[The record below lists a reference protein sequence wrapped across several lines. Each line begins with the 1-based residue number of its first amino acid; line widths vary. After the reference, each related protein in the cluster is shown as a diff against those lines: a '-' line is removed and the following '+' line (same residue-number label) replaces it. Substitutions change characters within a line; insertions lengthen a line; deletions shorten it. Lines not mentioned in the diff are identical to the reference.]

1 MEARGYLRE
10 IGLLNQPLAIGSK
23 IMESKIITLLLTLP
37 LLLALSGAITA
48 PTVSVRIVG
57 PSSRRVNHLWVN
69 QGQAA
74 YVDFSDEQ
82 TEHVIV
88 ICTWS
93 VVDTLDDFEIWME
106 NGSRRRTILFTNST
120 HSYSKGRSR
129 HILTAATFGSGIYGC
144 AVRRTG
150 RPVVNSRAFVYLS
163 APPKLVLTQ
172 REDVR
177 VGGSAIFTCSVKD
190 DFDHFAIDREIDY
203 LFTNGSGTRH
213 EMSSWTQGEWA
224 VEGHKLTIANVQEW
238 AKDVTVFCRVKGAKV
253 RGSTS
258 FVHNSRGWFFWSN
271 GVAISFAATPPTSTP
286 TPTSTPPTATGS
298 DQLSDTLY
306 IAVVFGSMV
315 FLMTLAVLSVL
326 VMLVVV
332 LVRTG
337 RTYGHG
343 AGRRLS
349 ATPCLEQQDVHQAVF
364 AIERIQYAYNGSE
377 V

>member
-1 MEARGYLRE
+1 M
-10 IGLLNQPLAIGSK
+10 GSW
-23 IMESKIITLLLTLP
+23 IISLLLTLP
-37 LLLALSGAITA
+37 LLLALSAAITA

-57 PSSRRVNHLWVN
+57 PSSRRVS

-74 YVDFSDEQ
+74 YVDFSDGQ
-82 TEHVIV
+82 TKNVSV

-106 NGSRRRTILFTNST
+106 NGSRQRTLLFTNST
-120 HSYSKGRSR
+120 HIYSRGRSS
-129 HILTAATFGSGIYGC
+129 HIIVGASAFGSGRYGC
-144 AVRRTG
+144 AVRSGRT
-150 RPVVNSRAFVYLS
+150 VVNSRGFVYLS
-163 APPKLVLTQ
+163 TPPQLVLTQ

-238 AKDVTVFCRVKGAKV
+238 AKDVTVFCRVKGTKV

-258 FVHNSRGWFFWSN
+258 SVYHSRGWFFWSN
-271 GVAISFAATPPTSTP
+271 VAISFAATPLTSTPIPTSTPPTSTP

-349 ATPCLEQQDVHQAVF
+349 ATPCLDQQDVLQAVF
-364 AIERIQYAYNGSE
+364 AKERIQYAYNGSE